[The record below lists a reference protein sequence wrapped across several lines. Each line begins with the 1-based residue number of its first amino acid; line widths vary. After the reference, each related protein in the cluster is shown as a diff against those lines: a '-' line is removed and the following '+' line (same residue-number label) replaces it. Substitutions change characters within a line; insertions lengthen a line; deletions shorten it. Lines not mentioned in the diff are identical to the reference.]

1 MLKRLIIVLAVLVL
15 TAPAAA
21 TAAKP
26 APTQT
31 IKGTLIEWN
40 VVAGNVHGTVVDA
53 NGQPHRF
60 VMPPA
65 SQAKALDIGR
75 VLRLQGR
82 ITSDMSGT
90 STFYAAKT
98 ATPLGLTDQVV
109 VRKAAVSNV
118 GEEAVT
124 LEAKSPEGMVNVE
137 DIAYD
142 PSFFSALQ
150 ALHVDATPL
159 THVFQLRLIYDRWN
173 LADF

>member
-1 MLKRLIIVLAVLVL
+1 MLKRLSILLAIIALA
-15 TAPAAA
+15 APAAA

-53 NGQPHRF
+53 NGHPHRF

-65 SQAKALDIGR
+65 SQIKALDIGR

-82 ITSDMSGT
+82 LTRDMSGT

-109 VRKAAVSNV
+109 VRQASVSDV
-118 GEEAVT
+118 GQEAVT
-124 LEAKSPEGMVNVE
+124 LQAKSTEGMVNVD

-142 PSFFSALQ
+142 PAFFSALT
-150 ALHVDATPL
+150 ALHTDAAPL
-159 THVFQLRLIYDRWN
+159 DHVFQLRLISDRWN

>member
-1 MLKRLIIVLAVLVL
+1 MLKRLSILLVALVL

-21 TAAKP
+21 SAAKP

-40 VVAGNVHGTVVDA
+40 VVAGMVHGTVVDA

-65 SQAKALDIGR
+65 SQIKALDIGR

-82 ITSDMSGT
+82 ITRDMSGT

-109 VRKAAVSNV
+109 VRQAAVSNV
-118 GEEAVT
+118 GEELVT
-124 LEAKSPEGMVNVE
+124 LQAKSTEGMVNVD

-142 PSFFSALQ
+142 PTFFSALE
-150 ALHVDATPL
+150 ALRADATPL
-159 THVFQLRLIYDRWN
+159 THVFQLRLIYDQWN